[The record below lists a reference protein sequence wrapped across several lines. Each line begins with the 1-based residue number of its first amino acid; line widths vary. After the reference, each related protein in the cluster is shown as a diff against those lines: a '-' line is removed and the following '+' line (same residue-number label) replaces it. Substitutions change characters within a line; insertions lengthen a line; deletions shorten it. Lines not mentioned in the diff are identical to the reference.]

1 MINSLASVLS
11 VAPSA
16 IDTVFCAIA
25 PLFVVVPDTIF
36 VEPFPSIPFSRV
48 FTPARFKVPAFTISL
63 LLFLNSIFETFNV
76 PLFVNAVS
84 KFVIVP

>member
-1 MINSLASVLS
+1 MFITSPKICVVPLPVIALAFSPPVNCKVPAFVTPALVINSLASVLS

-36 VEPFPSIPFSRV
+36 VEVR
-48 FTPARFKVPAFTISL
+48 
-63 LLFLNSIFETFNV
+63 
-76 PLFVNAVS
+76 
-84 KFVIVP
+84 